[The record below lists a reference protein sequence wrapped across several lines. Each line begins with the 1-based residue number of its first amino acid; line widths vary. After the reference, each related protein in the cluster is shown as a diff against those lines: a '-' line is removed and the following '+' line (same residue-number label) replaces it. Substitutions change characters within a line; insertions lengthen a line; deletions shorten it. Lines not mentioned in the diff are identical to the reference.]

1 MAMIRFPLTQPSQ
14 STDRS
19 LPQLL
24 VARRASQAELQ
35 NSVNL
40 GTKAVSMAE
49 GIHISKKL
57 VSIRGSAAPAIFTSV
72 HTVKITSL
80 LQLSHSS
87 RSSSIITF
95 PDMEIF

>member
-40 GTKAVSMAE
+40 GTKAVSIAE
-49 GIHISKKL
+49 GIHI
-57 VSIRGSAAPAIFTSV
+57 
-72 HTVKITSL
+72 
-80 LQLSHSS
+80 
-87 RSSSIITF
+87 
-95 PDMEIF
+95 